1 MTEHLKTEIV
11 ALIPRLR
18 RFATALAGS
27 EDEGDDIVQ
36 AACLKALGNLHQFQ
50 PGTRLDS
57 WLFRIVQT
65 TFLDQRRRYEHRM
78 TRADLDQV
86 HMASDDGYAQSRTE
100 HGLLL
105 ERVRAA
111 MGDLPSEQ
119 RAALALVAI
128 EGFSYKEAAAVLEV
142 PVGTVMSRLARA
154 RDRLRPLGREAL
166 T

>member
-1 MTEHLKTEIV
+1 MTDTLKTEIV

-18 RFATALAGS
+18 RFAMALAGS
-27 EDEGDDIVQ
+27 QDEGDDVVQ
-36 AACLKALGNLHQFQ
+36 AACLKALGNLHQYE

-57 WLFRIVQT
+57 WMFRIVQT

-78 TRADLDQV
+78 TSADLDTVYQT
-86 HMASDDGYAQSRTE
+86 ADDGYAQRKTE

-105 ERVRAA
+105 QQVRDA
-111 MGDLPSEQ
+111 MGDLPDDQ

-128 EGFSYKEAAAVLEV
+128 EGFSYKEAAAILEV

-166 T
+166 S